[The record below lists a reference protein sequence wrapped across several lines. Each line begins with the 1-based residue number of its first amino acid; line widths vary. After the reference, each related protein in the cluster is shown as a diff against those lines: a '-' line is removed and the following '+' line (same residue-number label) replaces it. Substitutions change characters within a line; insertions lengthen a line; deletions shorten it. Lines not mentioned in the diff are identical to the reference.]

1 MAVCGVDTLWR
12 DTNNQKYM
20 SIHLEQEVADY
31 SERRMRLATAI
42 TEYADWLDQQHGID
56 AERTLRL
63 ADTASTLRQD
73 KLVVAFVAEFSRG
86 KTELINALFFADHGQ
101 RLLPS
106 DAGRTTMCPT
116 ELFSNTDESPCL
128 CLLPIETRRRSETLA
143 HLKRMPIE
151 WCRISLDPSDP
162 RQLQECLKKLT
173 ETKPMAAVDAI
184 EMGLWSGDD
193 PSESHQL
200 RADGTV
206 EVPAWRY
213 ATVNY
218 PHPLLKAG
226 LTILDTPGL
235 NALGAEPELTLSV
248 IPNAHAVL
256 YLLATDTG
264 VTRSDLEI
272 WQKHVHRH
280 ANYHVAVLN
289 KIDMLWDE
297 LKSESEVQATIERQ
311 AEETA
316 RVLKL
321 PRSRIFAVS
330 AQKALVAKVRGDTE
344 LRIRSGI
351 ESLEYL
357 LAHQVIPARRDML
370 YHAVNREVNVLLDE
384 SRIDMVA
391 RIKRCSDDLIQLTQ
405 LSGKNREIFEQT
417 RSALQ
422 SEKDSYDVTAN
433 QFRLTRKML
442 KAQGEHLLTNLSDDT
457 LGVICKSSRAA
468 MEASMTT
475 RGLTSS
481 IRQLGEQ
488 MSTRFQQATRQ
499 ADNMVDALDQAYLRF
514 QTKHQLPKMQVPRL
528 DLGAYRNRLEA
539 LTRETEAFCKDP
551 SNLILEKRFMIRR
564 FYASLAEEARKAFSL
579 AKLEAERWLRIALDP
594 IMVRIRVHKQYL
606 DTRLAN
612 LQLILSNMGSLKSRM
627 AQVKHQI
634 EGLRK
639 EKAELVRIA
648 AQFSA

>member
-1 MAVCGVDTLWR
+1 
-12 DTNNQKYM
+12 M
-20 SIHLEQEVADY
+20 SIHLEQEVADF

-42 TEYADWLDQQHGID
+42 TDYADWLDRQHGID

-63 ADTASTLRQD
+63 ADTASGLRQD

-116 ELFSNTDESPCL
+116 ELFSTPDEAPSL
-128 CLLPIETRRRSETLA
+128 CLLPIETRRRSESLA
-143 HLKRMPIE
+143 RLKHMPIE
-151 WCRISLDPSDP
+151 WCRVLLDPTDP
-162 RQLQECLKKLT
+162 RQLQESLKKLT
-173 ETKPMAAVDAI
+173 ETRLMPAVDAI
-184 EMGLWSGDD
+184 ELGLWS
-193 PSESHQL
+193 SEDASERHLL

-213 ATVNY
+213 AMVNY
-218 PHPLLKAG
+218 PHPLLQAG

-248 IPNAHAVL
+248 IPNAHAVMF
-256 YLLATDTG
+256 LLAIDSG

-297 LKSESEVQATIERQ
+297 LKSDAEVQASIERQ

-321 PRSRIFAVS
+321 PRSRVFTVS
-330 AQKALVAKVRGDTE
+330 AQKALAATIRGDAAM
-344 LRIRSGI
+344 RVRSGI

-370 YHAVNREVNVLLDE
+370 YHAVSREVMSLLDE
-384 SRIDMVA
+384 SRVDLAA
-391 RIKRCSDDLIQLTQ
+391 RLKRSSDEMIQLSQ
-405 LSGKNREIFEQT
+405 LSGKNRELIEQS
-417 RSALQ
+417 RANLQ
-422 SEKDSYDVTAN
+422 QEKDSYDITAD
-433 QFRLTRKML
+433 QFRLTRKMM
-442 KAQGEHLLTNLSDDT
+442 KAQGDHLLSYLSEDT
-457 LGVICKSSRAA
+457 LSVICKAGRAA
-468 MEASMTT
+468 MESSLTT
-475 RGLTSS
+475 RGLTGG
-481 IRQLGEQ
+481 IRQLSEQ
-488 MSTRFQQATRQ
+488 MGERLQEATQ
-499 ADNMVDALDQAYLRF
+499 LADNMLDALDQAYIRF
-514 QTKHQLPKMQVPRL
+514 HRQHHLPKMQVPRL

-551 SNLILEKRFMIRR
+551 ANLMLEKRFMIRR
-564 FYASLAEEARKAFSL
+564 FYAGLAEEARKAFGL
-579 AKLEAERWLRIALDP
+579 ARMEAERWLRIALDP
-594 IMVRIRVHKQYL
+594 IMTRIREHKQYL
-606 DTRLAN
+606 DTRLAS
-612 LQLILSNMGSLKSRM
+612 LQRILENMGTLHSRM
-627 AQVKHQI
+627 AQIKQEI
-634 EGLRK
+634 SELRQDRV
-639 EKAELVRIA
+639 ELARIA
-648 AQFSA
+648 EQLAA